1 MIAKPRNSVCALG
14 ALAALVFSSS
24 AGAQVRVI
32 PASFT
37 RAGSPFAPTAV
48 GRTVRFDAA
57 VPRSLAS
64 WVELHAGRFMAE
76 RPSALFV
83 SPTAGPAHG
92 KAPHAAVLRASLA
105 FDLRPVELPDAMVEP
120 FTALNSVQQLP
131 LSIGIGNALSHL
143 GDRRAVEQV
152 LGARGQ
158 GRLYRVGVKL
168 DF

>member
-1 MIAKPRNSVCALG
+1 MIAKRRNSVCALG

-24 AGAQVRVI
+24 AWAQVRVI

-48 GRTVRFDAA
+48 PRTVGFDAA
-57 VPRSLAS
+57 APRSLAS
-64 WVELHAGRFMAE
+64 WVELHAGRFVAE

-83 SPTAGPAHG
+83 SPTAGPARE
-92 KAPHAAVLRASLA
+92 KAPHAGLRASLA
-105 FDLRPVELPDAMVEP
+105 SDLRPTEPPHPMVEP
-120 FTALNSVQQLP
+120 LTALSSMQQLP
-131 LSIGIGNALSHL
+131 LSVGIGNALSQFH
-143 GDRRAVEQV
+143 DRRSVEHV

>member
-1 MIAKPRNSVCALG
+1 MTTKHRISICTLS

-24 AGAQVRVI
+24 AWAQVRVI

-48 GRTVRFDAA
+48 GRTVGFDAA
-57 VPRSLAS
+57 APRTLAS

-83 SPTAGPAHG
+83 SPTGAPAHE
-92 KAPHAAVLRASLA
+92 KAPHAVLRVSLA
-105 FDLRPVELPDAMVEP
+105 FDLRPVELPAAMVEP
-120 FTALNSVQQLP
+120 LTALNSMQQLP
-131 LSIGIGNALSHL
+131 LSIGIGNALGHF

>member
-1 MIAKPRNSVCALG
+1 
-14 ALAALVFSSS
+14 
-24 AGAQVRVI
+24 
-32 PASFT
+32 
-37 RAGSPFAPTAV
+37 
-48 GRTVRFDAA
+48 
-57 VPRSLAS
+57 
-64 WVELHAGRFMAE
+64 MAE

-83 SPTAGPAHG
+83 SQPAGRARG
-92 KAPHAAVLRASLA
+92 MAPHAAVLRASLA